1 MEIEC
6 YLRVTVNTREE
17 ADKIQQ
23 AVYSGLAAELVRIG
37 VLYGQVPFGGAVSF
51 GTAPTPNSSVKSE
64 VKKREMEMG
73 LKQVE
78 TKVGKPV
85 EQASAVEVKKPTG
98 LAGRKRMRRV

>member
-6 YLRVTVNTREE
+6 YLRIRVSTLEE

-37 VLYGQVPFGGAVSF
+37 VLYGQIPFGGAVPS
-51 GTAPTPNSSVKSE
+51 GTAPAYTSGVNASE
-64 VKKREMEMG
+64 RQREASIELKR
-73 LKQVE
+73 VE
-78 TKVGKPV
+78 TRDVRVSAPV
-85 EQASAVEVKKPTG
+85 EESEVKKPTG